1 MIAALILAAGQSRRM
16 GRPKMPLPWG
26 DSTVLGHVIQVLR
39 AAGVRDVLVVTGG
52 NNAAAED
59 IAHGCDAQTVFN
71 PGYADEEMLS
81 SLQVGLRALS
91 EETPAALIALGDQ
104 PQIQEETVR
113 RIRDEYMRI
122 SAPLIVPSHRMR
134 RGHPWLVARELWDA
148 VFAMR
153 SPQTPRDFLNLHASE
168 IHYIVMDTPS
178 ILQDLDTP
186 EDYRQ
191 FKDSD

>member
-16 GRPKMPLPWG
+16 GRPKMSLPWG
-26 DSTVLGHVIQVLR
+26 NSTVLGRVIQVLQ
-39 AAGVRDVLVVTGG
+39 AAGVKDVIVVTGG
-52 NNAAAED
+52 DSAAAED
-59 IAHGCDAQTVFN
+59 IAHGCNARTVFN
-71 PGYADEEMLS
+71 PGYAGEEMLS

-91 EETPAALIALGDQ
+91 EETQAALIALGDQ

-113 RIRDEYMRI
+113 LIQDEYIRI

-134 RGHPWLVARELWDA
+134 RGHPWLVARELWDS
-148 VFAMR
+148 VFALR

-168 IHYIVMDTPS
+168 IHYVVMDTPS

-186 EDYRQ
+186 EDYEQ
-191 FKDSD
+191 FKVSD